1 MRSSVAGRQQ
11 SVASAPVML
20 VLASNQ
26 SKFAALQDSQAAAR
40 LGMMDAGYVSQNIY
54 LACTA
59 LKLGTVAR
67 ATMDTDVLKSE
78 LGLGDDRLLLLNHP
92 IGWEIEK

>member
-1 MRSSVAGRQQ
+1 
-11 SVASAPVML
+11 ML

-26 SKFAALQDSQAAAR
+26 GKFGSLGDAQAAQR
-40 LGMMDAGYVSQNIY
+40 LGTLDAGYVSQNIY

-67 ATMDTDVLKSE
+67 ATMNVEVLKKE
-78 LGLGDDRLLLLNHP
+78 LGLGADHLLLLNHP
-92 IGWEIEK
+92 IGWEESK